1 MSNLPCTLDA
11 KGLAALLHKSEST
24 ILRDVTRSPE
34 NLPPF
39 VKVGKNTIWIT
50 EVVWNWLAGKSSEP
64 ISIKIEI
71 GSSAAS
77 VGQKNRLPAMPSLA
91 EMMMSAS
98 KSKQA

>member
-1 MSNLPCTLDA
+1 MSQPPTLDA
-11 KGLAALLHKSEST
+11 KGLAALLFKSETT

-50 EVVWNWLAGKSSEP
+50 EVVWNWLAGKSSKP
-64 ISIKIEI
+64 ITIIIEI
-71 GSSAAS
+71 GSSTTS
-77 VGQKNRLPAMPSLA
+77 QKNCPPVMPSLA

-98 KSKQA
+98 KQS